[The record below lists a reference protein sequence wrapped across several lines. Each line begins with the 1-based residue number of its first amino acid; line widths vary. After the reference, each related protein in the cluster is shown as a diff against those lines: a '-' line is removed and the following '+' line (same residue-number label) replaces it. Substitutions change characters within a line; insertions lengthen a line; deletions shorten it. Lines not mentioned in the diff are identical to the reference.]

1 MFKVGILNLQGSFSK
16 HKKILNQLGV
26 KSIYVNKTSH
36 LKDCSGLIIPGGESS
51 TLSTLINKENLYNS
65 LKEFSLKFPIYGTCS
80 GLILM
85 AKNNNDMNV
94 ISLDLIDIDVSRN
107 AYGRQIDSF
116 INKIDVKLGKKLIST
131 KAVFIRAPKI
141 NKIGKNVKILSFYK
155 NNPIFV
161 QQDHHFASTF
171 HPELTNDK
179 SIHEFF
185 VSKVMEVA
193 VG

>member
-1 MFKVGILNLQGSFSK
+1 VFKIGILNLQGAFSK
-16 HKKILNQLGV
+16 HKKILNKLGV

-36 LKDCSGLIIPGGESS
+36 LKRCSGLIIPGGEST

-65 LKEFSLKFPIYGTCS
+65 LKKFSLKFPIFGTCS

-85 AKNNNDMNV
+85 AKNNNDVNL

-107 AYGRQIDSF
+107 AYGRQADSF
-116 INKIDVKLGKKLIST
+116 IKQIDVKLGSKLIST

-155 NNPIFV
+155 NSPVFV
-161 QQDHHFASTF
+161 QKDHHFASTF

-185 VSKVMEVA
+185 VSKVMDIA